1 MRLSR
6 WIRYYLPILWEQTPQ
21 LGKVHI
27 KTWGEADKLKDQ
39 LPEIPKIIWIYWN
52 NHPIDSPT
60 VEICLAEIKR
70 LHPDYTIFVLHKET
84 LSEYLP
90 NFPLEILK
98 KSPALSSDLIRLKLL
113 AEYGGFYLDASTLL
127 SENLDWARE
136 LQQQDG
142 SEAVLYYTD
151 ENTTDLKYPM
161 LESSF
166 IGATIGSTFIKEWL
180 KEFELCLS
188 AHSSK
193 EYMDKF
199 GNFDVAE
206 FPLELEYYPVY
217 LTAQVVMRRNQNFRL
232 SIIRAED
239 DFFLYSLG
247 IRKNWGEMAMAEI
260 LLLNKTPDPKPKTV
274 KLIRYARRRLDFYIK
289 RGMYKE
295 GSWMGDLILKRQS
308 K

>member
-1 MRLSR
+1 MRLSH
-6 WIRYYLPILWEQTPQ
+6 WIRYILPSLREKTPD
-21 LGKVHI
+21 LGDVYI
-27 KTWGEADKLKDQ
+27 STWGTLGNQSDQ
-39 LPEIPKIIWIYWN
+39 ISEIPKKIWIYWN
-52 NHPIDSPT
+52 NYPIDSPT

-70 LHPDYTIFVLHKET
+70 LHPDYTMVVVHQET
-84 LSEYLP
+84 LSKYLP

-113 AEYGGFYLDASTLL
+113 AEHGGFYLDASTLL
-127 SENLDWARE
+127 SENLDWVGA

-151 ENTTDLKYPM
+151 ENTISKQHPM

-166 IGATIGSTFIKEWL
+166 IGAIQGSRFIKEWL
-180 KEFELCLS
+180 TEFEKCL
-188 AHSSK
+188 AEHSSI
-193 EYMDKF
+193 EYMKKF
-199 GNFDVAE
+199 GNFDIAK
-206 FPLELEYYPVY
+206 FPLDLDYYPVY
-217 LTAQVVMRRNQNFRL
+217 LTAQVLMRKDQNFRL

-239 DFFLYSLG
+239 DFFLYSIG
-247 IRKNWGEMAMAEI
+247 IRKKWGEVEMAEI

-295 GSWMGDLILKRQS
+295 GSWMGDLILKQS
-308 K
+308 SN